1 MYSMYFE
8 TSSSQTLL
16 ITNLSDVI
24 LYIKTNNQEF
34 RHGAMEAN
42 PTRNHEVA
50 GLIPGLPQ
58 SGKDPAL
65 L

>member
-1 MYSMYFE
+1 MYFE

-58 SGKDPAL
+58 
-65 L
+65 